1 MIYRLTVITGRRM
14 CSFQQVLGTDDHGDK
29 VIVGVNGWKDVS
41 SPYAP
46 LPPDLMGQ
54 QAQDLFNVG
63 QVATQVAT
71 QVALR
76 PPVKIMPTAKPRVT
90 KPRSKAPLVPGII
103 PIGHNAMWDMR

>member
-1 MIYRLTVITGRRM
+1 MIYRLTVITARRM
-14 CSFQQVLGTDDHGDK
+14 SSFQQVRGTDDNG
-29 VIVGVNGWKDVS
+29 VQVVVGVLDSKDVS

-46 LPPDLMGQ
+46 PPQDLMGQ

-63 QVATQVAT
+63 QVATQVAA

-90 KPRSKAPLVPGII
+90 KPRSKAPLTPGTV